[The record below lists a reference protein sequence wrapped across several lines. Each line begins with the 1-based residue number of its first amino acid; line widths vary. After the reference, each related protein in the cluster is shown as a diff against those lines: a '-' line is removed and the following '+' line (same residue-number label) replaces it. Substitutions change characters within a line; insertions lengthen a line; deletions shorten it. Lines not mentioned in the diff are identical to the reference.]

1 MLTADWRRSSGDE
14 AAMTDGLILLG
25 FIALIFA
32 ILVAMGRKRL
42 GIRATGRTFAMTVCG
57 FAIAI
62 LILWA
67 TQRH

>member
-1 MLTADWRRSSGDE
+1 
-14 AAMTDGLILLG
+14 MTNGLILLG

-42 GIRATGRTFAMTVCG
+42 GIKATGRTFALTVCG